1 MLTGGDDK
9 KLILW
14 DLKQLKKIKELSSDE
29 LKDQA
34 FDSNGRIISVS
45 LSNDVKWGITAD
57 SNSKIILWNLMYYI
71 YIYIYNYRTGL
82 PEVLSSVE
90 EKIVNIKCLTN
101 NTGFLC
107 LTNKKVEK
115 WLFDWVLTKDGR
127 DYPPPVWMLLK

>member
-71 YIYIYNYRTGL
+71 YIYIIIELVY
-82 PEVLSSVE
+82 
-90 EKIVNIKCLTN
+90 
-101 NTGFLC
+101 
-107 LTNKKVEK
+107 
-115 WLFDWVLTKDGR
+115 
-127 DYPPPVWMLLK
+127 LKY

>member
-71 YIYIYNYRTGL
+71 YIYNYRTGL

>member
-71 YIYIYNYRTGL
+71 YIYI
-82 PEVLSSVE
+82 
-90 EKIVNIKCLTN
+90 
-101 NTGFLC
+101 
-107 LTNKKVEK
+107 
-115 WLFDWVLTKDGR
+115 
-127 DYPPPVWMLLK
+127 